1 MKETDAFKVTDAVI
15 AVAEIAAVE
24 KSKSG
29 KGTLIILM
37 SGRRIFT
44 TDSYESVSKKL
55 LNPK

>member
-1 MKETDAFKVTDAVI
+1 MKEAEVFKVTDAVI
-15 AVAEIAAVE
+15 DVAEIAAVE

-29 KGTLIILM
+29 KGTLIILK

-44 TDSYESVSKKL
+44 TDPYESVSKKL